1 LIGVEQIYI
10 ETAFETA
17 EEQYGSLENFIRDGL
32 NISDEDIQ
40 KLRNKFLES

>member
-1 LIGVEQIYI
+1 MGSEMCIRDS
-10 ETAFETA
+10 FETA